1 MAARHYDVIL
11 LGRSVGV
18 LLAAAL
24 LARREF
30 RVLVLGNGERPAH
43 YRAHGFP
50 LARRAFSLLGAT
62 SPVFRR
68 CLQELAQTQRFR
80 RLTTPL
86 DPMFGVLDGALRFE
100 VPPDVELFTR
110 EIDREM
116 PEVAGAIGE
125 LYATISETNAAMDR
139 AFEKEV
145 VWPPGSLL
153 ERVETGQRA
162 NLLPLK
168 SSDPPARLFERFPVE
183 HPMLNVVGIPALF
196 ASHTGMRSSDL
207 GALALTRLHGFWT
220 RGVVALRRGEQDLED
235 FLVERIEAH
244 GGVCRLRSRV
254 QEIVVERG
262 RAVGVVEEDDGG
274 RSGADSIVC
283 SLTGEGIADLARG
296 SGITKQ
302 AEKSW
307 PVLEVDGHRFVMSA
321 VVSTRG
327 IPAALPKEA
336 FLIAPE
342 PFLPNVHLQTFDCAE
357 LAEGRDETG
366 SAESRLLVLETLLP
380 AHGSLALLD
389 VREAILKTVARYL
402 PFVERHILALDSTHD
417 GRPLRYRG
425 AGDAAESPPLREM
438 DRVHLKE
445 TWGTAEPMQPRF
457 RPVEGY
463 LGLSAEPLRGPVPG
477 TFLVGPSVLPSLG
490 QEGEMLAAQ
499 SVVRIL
505 TKKDRQRQKL
515 RKRLWTK
522 IETS

>member
-30 RVLVLGNGERPAH
+30 RVLVLGNGQRPAH

-68 CLQELAQTQRFR
+68 SLQELAQTQRFR

-86 DPMFGVLDGALRFE
+86 DPMFGVLDGPMRFE
-100 VPPDVELFTR
+100 VPPDVDLFTR

-116 PEVAGAIGE
+116 PEVGGAIGE
-125 LYATISETNAAMDR
+125 LYSTISEVNAAMDR

-145 VWPPGSLL
+145 VWPPGTLL
-153 ERVETGQRA
+153 ERLETGQRA
-162 NLLPLK
+162 SLLPVRTGEDL
-168 SSDPPARLFERFPVE
+168 ARLFERFPVG
-183 HPMLNVVGIPALF
+183 HPMLEVVGLPALY
-196 ASHTGMRSSDL
+196 ASHTGLHSSDL
-207 GALALTRLHGFWT
+207 GMLALARLHGFWT
-220 RGVVALRRGEQDLED
+220 RGVVALGRGEQDLED

-262 RAVGVVEEDDGG
+262 RAVGVVEEDDGAQ
-274 RSGADSIVC
+274 SGADSIVT
-283 SLTGEGIADLARG
+283 SETGEGIAALSRG

-302 AEKSW
+302 AEKNW
-307 PVLEVDGHRFVMSA
+307 PALEIDGHRFVMSA
-321 VVSTRG
+321 VVSARG
-327 IPAALPKEA
+327 VPAPLPSEA
-336 FLIAPE
+336 FLVAPE
-342 PFLPNVHLQTFDCAE
+342 SFLPDVHLQTFECTA
-357 LAEGRDETG
+357 LAEGREDET
-366 SAESRLLVLETLLP
+366 ERDHRLLVLETLLP
-380 AHGSLALLD
+380 VRGSLAVPD
-389 VREAILKTVARYL
+389 VREALLKTLSRYL
-402 PFVERHILALDSTHD
+402 PFVERHMLAIDSVHD
-417 GRPLRYRG
+417 GRPLRFRG
-425 AGDAAESPPLREM
+425 EGDAAASPPLREM

-445 TWGTAEPMQPRF
+445 TLVAPEPMQARY

-477 TFLVGPSVLPSLG
+477 TYLVGPSVLPSLG

-505 TKKDRQRQKL
+505 TKKDRERQKL

-522 IETS
+522 IETN